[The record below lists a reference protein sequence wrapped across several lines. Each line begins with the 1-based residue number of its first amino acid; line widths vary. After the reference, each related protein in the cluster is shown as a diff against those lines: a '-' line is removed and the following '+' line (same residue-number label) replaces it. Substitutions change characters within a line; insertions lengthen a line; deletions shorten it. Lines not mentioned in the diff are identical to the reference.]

1 MNYYLEDSK
10 EKKILRDAYA
20 GDREA
25 QFEFGRMC
33 LWGDYVDQSD
43 EQAAHWTE
51 QAAIL
56 QLAPMSSHSG
66 FKYQSSIILI
76 FAICDAGFGIQC
88 SDSSQSISMPL
99 MLISLSSVK
108 EI

>member
-51 QAAIL
+51 QAAI
-56 QLAPMSSHSG
+56 QGHTQAMCNYSHHLFHTVLVS
-66 FKYQSSIILI
+66 KKTV
-76 FAICDAGFGIQC
+76 AKPGFGRCLLLSGEIQL
-88 SDSSQSISMPL
+88 DS
-99 MLISLSSVK
+99 LIWA
-108 EI
+108 